1 MRTLHRYIVS
11 QVLASTVIT
20 VAVFT
25 LVLLL
30 GNVLRDLLEFVAQG
44 HSSPWLL
51 VRALGLL
58 VPFVLAFSLPIG
70 MLTAS
75 LLVFGRFSADQEL
88 TAARAAG
95 VSLVALVA
103 PVIGL
108 SIVFSALCGWINL
121 EVAPASRVAFKA
133 LRDSVLQQPLASL
146 IPEGRYVS
154 LGDNLTLYA
163 REVRGN
169 QLHDILISGTTNRV
183 VAGVSERFENLI
195 VNARDAEILPKSAD
209 GKPELVLHDLHGVYW
224 SPEGWR
230 GFREAEHR
238 HVLGRLGAGEARAL
252 KYNEMTFRQLAAERR
267 QRVALGLDVTP
278 ITVQLHRQVA
288 FSFACVGFTLVG
300 IPLGIRTHRRE
311 TNIGVGLAL
320 LLLAIY
326 YSFVVLGQALETHP
340 MWHPEWI
347 FWIPNFL
354 FQGTGGLLL
363 WRANRGVGV

>member
-51 VRALGLL
+51 IRALGLL
-58 VPFVLAFSLPIG
+58 IPFVLAFSLPIG
-70 MLTAS
+70 MLTAA
-75 LLVFGRFSADQEL
+75 LLFFGRFSADQEL

-103 PVIGL
+103 PVIAL
-108 SIVFSALCGWINL
+108 SMLFSLLCGWINL
-121 EVAPASRVAFKA
+121 QVAPASRVAFKA
-133 LRDSVLQQPLASL
+133 LRDSVLQQPIASM

-154 LGDNLTLYA
+154 LGDDITLYA

-169 QLHDILISGTTNRV
+169 QLRDILISMTTNRV
-183 VAGVSERFENLI
+183 TAGVTERIESRI
-195 VNARDAEILPKSAD
+195 VNAREAEVLMKGAD
-209 GKPELVLHDLHGVYW
+209 GKPELVLRDLHGTYLT
-224 SPEGWR
+224 SDGWQ
-230 GFREAEHR
+230 GFRKSEHR
-238 HVLGRLGAGEARAL
+238 QPIPRFGAGEAKAL
-252 KYNEMTFRQLAAERR
+252 KYNEMTFMQLAAERR
-267 QRVALGLDVTP
+267 QRRSQGLDVTP
-278 ITVQLHRQVA
+278 IDVQLHRQVA

-300 IPLGIRTHRRE
+300 IPLGIRTQRRE

-326 YSFVVLGQALETHP
+326 YSFVVLGQAMETHP
-340 MWHPEWI
+340 AWHPEWI

-354 FQGTGGLLL
+354 FQATGGFLL
-363 WRANRGVGV
+363 WKANRGV